1 MLQQQQDLLK
11 REQQADKK
19 FIQLFNEMS
28 NRIRPVTNN
37 KLLQSELF
45 VLLTSQYQYWHQEL
59 DKQLNQTVLTDENS
73 IHIAALV
80 RIWSNLLAIAHETE
94 WLRATAVLEPYSC
107 DAVASLV
114 NATPLLEQAVYKTA
128 LTLGADLV
136 FEESFA

>member
-1 MLQQQQDLLK
+1 
-11 REQQADKK
+11 
-19 FIQLFNEMS
+19 MS

-114 NATPLLEQAVYKTA
+114 MQLHY
-128 LTLGADLV
+128 
-136 FEESFA
+136 